1 MICSALSF
9 VSGARMGWRAAGKH
23 EGMVVA
29 EVLLVDDDKI
39 FLDATAELLKL
50 MGHNVKTVDSVA
62 RARDLIGEHHF
73 THMILDLILPDG
85 SGLHLLDAL
94 PERNNTK
101 IILVTGHPSI
111 KSIVRNLYGSN
122 VNYLIKPID
131 LSQLQSIFIERKSLV
146 VNQQQ
151 SAFLHFNYL
160 VGESEPMKNLYQ
172 MIERVAATKANVM
185 LMGESG
191 VGKEMVA
198 AAIHYAS
205 NVEGEFVATNCGAF
219 SRELI
224 NSELFGHEKGAF
236 TGASHRKI
244 GVFEQADKGT
254 LFLDEITEMPLDL
267 QPNLLRVLETQ
278 KLIRVGSVASVDV
291 ETRVVSAT
299 NRTELEIAEQ
309 QCLRQDLYFRLAVF
323 PIYIPPLR
331 ARKSDI
337 PLLVKHFLEIFNQQY
352 GSDVGISEQSLHR
365 LMDYDWPGNVR
376 ELRHAIHRAYIMSDP
391 QKMQVVLPHDLTSP
405 FSKVSPQPASG
416 IAVGKTVEEV
426 ERELIEVT
434 LQHFDG
440 DKKQTADMLGISLKT
455 LYNRLNSYV
464 DA

>member
-1 MICSALSF
+1 MAD
-9 VSGARMGWRAAGKH
+9 
-23 EGMVVA
+23 
-29 EVLLVDDDKI
+29 VLLVDDDKV
-39 FLDATAELLKL
+39 FLGATAELLGL
-50 MGHNVKTVDSVA
+50 LGHSVKAVDSVTSA
-62 RARDLIGEHHF
+62 RELICQYHF

-85 SGLHLLDAL
+85 SGLHLLEAL
-94 PERNNTK
+94 PEDSDTK

-111 KSIVRNLYGSN
+111 KSIVKNLYGSN

-131 LSQLQSIFIERKSLV
+131 LNQLQSLFVENKPLV
-146 VNQQQ
+146 AKQQGE
-151 SAFLHFNYL
+151 ARLHFNYL
-160 VGESEPMKNLYQ
+160 VGESEPMQNLYQ
-172 MIERVAATKANVM
+172 MIERVAATKANVL

-205 NVEGEFVATNCGAF
+205 NVEGDFVAANCGAF

-236 TGASHRKI
+236 TGATHRKI
-244 GVFEQADKGT
+244 GVFEQANKGT

-278 KLIRVGSVASVDV
+278 KLTRVGAITPIDI
-291 ETRVVSAT
+291 ENRVVSAT

-323 PIYIPPLR
+323 PIQIPPLR

-337 PLLVKHFLEIFNQQY
+337 PILVQHFLETFNQQY
-352 GSDVGISEQSLHR
+352 NSDVGINDQSLSR

-376 ELRHAIHRAYIMSDP
+376 ELRHAIHRAYIMADP
-391 QKMQVVLPHDLTSP
+391 QKKQLVLPIDLTSP
-405 FSKVSPQPASG
+405 FSRISPQHAAG

-426 ERELIEVT
+426 ERELIEIT

>member
-1 MICSALSF
+1 MADI
-9 VSGARMGWRAAGKH
+9 
-23 EGMVVA
+23 
-29 EVLLVDDDKI
+29 LLVDDDKV
-39 FLDATAELLKL
+39 FLDATTELLML
-50 MGHNVKTVDSVA
+50 LGHNVKSVDSVA
-62 RARDLIGEHHF
+62 CARELINQYHF

-85 SGLHLLDAL
+85 SGLHLLESL
-94 PERNNTK
+94 PEDSNTK

-111 KSIVRNLYGSN
+111 KSIVKNLYGSN
-122 VNYLIKPID
+122 INYLIKPID
-131 LSQLQSIFIERKSLV
+131 LHQLQSLFSENKPLTAK
-146 VNQQQ
+146 QPGGTQ
-151 SAFLHFNYL
+151 LHFNYL
-160 VGESEPMKNLYQ
+160 VGESEVMQNLYQ

-205 NVEGEFVATNCGAF
+205 NVEGDFVAANCGAF

-244 GVFEQADKGT
+244 GVFEQANKGT

-278 KLIRVGSVASVDV
+278 KLTRVGAITPIDI
-291 ETRVVSAT
+291 ENRIVSAT

-323 PIYIPPLR
+323 PINIPPLR
-331 ARKSDI
+331 ARKNDI
-337 PLLVKHFLEIFNQQY
+337 PLLVQHFLETFNQQY
-352 GSDVGISEQSLHR
+352 NSDIGISDQALHR
-365 LMDYDWPGNVR
+365 LMSYDWPGNVR
-376 ELRHAIHRAYIMSDP
+376 ELRHAVHRAYIMADP
-391 QKMQVVLPHDLTSP
+391 QTKQLLLPHDLTSP
-405 FSKVSPQPASG
+405 FSKVSSQHTAG

-426 ERELIEVT
+426 ERELIEIT

>member
-1 MICSALSF
+1 MADI
-9 VSGARMGWRAAGKH
+9 
-23 EGMVVA
+23 
-29 EVLLVDDDKI
+29 LLVDDDKV
-39 FLDATAELLKL
+39 FLDATAELLIL
-50 MGHNVKTVDSVA
+50 LGHNVRSVDSVA
-62 RARDLIGEHHF
+62 RARELIDQYHF

-85 SGLHLLDAL
+85 SGLHLLESL
-94 PERNNTK
+94 PENSTTK

-111 KSIVRNLYGSN
+111 KSIVKNLYGSN
-122 VNYLIKPID
+122 VSYLIKPID
-131 LSQLQSIFIERKSLV
+131 LHQLQSIFVENKPLTARSPGV
-146 VNQQQ
+146 VP
-151 SAFLHFNYL
+151 LHFNYL
-160 VGESEPMKNLYQ
+160 VGESEVMQNLYQ
-172 MIERVAATKANVM
+172 MIERVAATKANIM

-198 AAIHYAS
+198 AAIHSAS
-205 NVEGEFVATNCGAF
+205 NVEGNFVAANCGAF

-244 GVFEQADKGT
+244 GVFEQANKGT

-278 KLIRVGSVASVDV
+278 KLTRVGAITAIDV
-291 ETRVVSAT
+291 ESRVVSAT

-323 PIYIPPLR
+323 PINVPPLR

-337 PLLVKHFLEIFNQQY
+337 PLLVQHFLETFNQEY
-352 GSDVGISEQSLHR
+352 ASDIGISDQALHR

-376 ELRHAIHRAYIMSDP
+376 ELRHAIHRAYIMADP
-391 QKMQVVLPHDLTSP
+391 QKKQLVLPNDLTSP
-405 FSKVSPQPASG
+405 FSKISSQHAAG
-416 IAVGKTVEEV
+416 ISVGKTVEAV
-426 ERELIEVT
+426 ERELIEIT

>member
-1 MICSALSF
+1 
-9 VSGARMGWRAAGKH
+9 MGVRI
-23 EGMVVA
+23 VA
-29 EVLLVDDDKI
+29 DILLVDDDKV
-39 FLDATAELLKL
+39 FLDATAELLIL
-50 MGHNVKTVDSVA
+50 LGHNVRSVDSVA
-62 RARDLIGEHHF
+62 RARELIDQYHF

-85 SGLHLLDAL
+85 SGLHLLESL
-94 PERNNTK
+94 PENSTTK

-111 KSIVRNLYGSN
+111 KSIVKNLYGSN
-122 VNYLIKPID
+122 VSYLIKPID
-131 LSQLQSIFIERKSLV
+131 LHQLQSIFVENKPLTARSPGV
-146 VNQQQ
+146 VP
-151 SAFLHFNYL
+151 LHFNYL
-160 VGESEPMKNLYQ
+160 VGESEVMQNLYQ
-172 MIERVAATKANVM
+172 MIERVAATKANIM

-198 AAIHYAS
+198 AAIHSAS
-205 NVEGEFVATNCGAF
+205 NVEGNFVAANCGAF

-244 GVFEQADKGT
+244 GVFEQANKGT

-278 KLIRVGSVASVDV
+278 KLTRVGAITAIDV
-291 ETRVVSAT
+291 ESRVVSAT

-323 PIYIPPLR
+323 PINVPPLR

-337 PLLVKHFLEIFNQQY
+337 PLLVQHFLETFNQEY
-352 GSDVGISEQSLHR
+352 ASDIGISDQALHR

-376 ELRHAIHRAYIMSDP
+376 ELRHAIHRAYIMADP
-391 QKMQVVLPHDLTSP
+391 QKKQLVLPNDLTSP
-405 FSKVSPQPASG
+405 FSKISSQHAAG
-416 IAVGKTVEEV
+416 ISVGKTVEAV
-426 ERELIEVT
+426 ERELIEIT